1 MKNILLLTGILYS
14 INTLSQEPLKNF
26 EIKSPQSYFFEK
38 YGNVPVNLYTG
49 AIDLRIPISRIG
61 DGNSSISA
69 DLVYDSSGFIPHK
82 KSDVA
87 GMGWSLMA
95 GGRITRNLNGTP
107 DEYVGNNGDL
117 LTHNIFGEVVN
128 LHGFLKGVKSNTSTD
143 NIAVYNV
150 NGGGVGNTNGLKWWL
165 GNYPNRYEGEPD
177 EFSFNAMGLSGKFMV
192 GNDGNVLVQSSD
204 PNIKVDLSEM
214 ALYGG
219 ALFCVPPASKITLI
233 DGNGTK
239 YIFGGDLSKYEISYS
254 YSIMPNYPNE
264 DYLGYPMINSF
275 SLAKVIYANGREI
288 NFDYEVGTLY
298 DNYWCEL
305 SNWSSLNE
313 NSKIFSMDSYSQDG
327 ARGASRRQCANM
339 PLYMCFGSYSS
350 QDSSEDSFVMLK
362 KSILKSIKYQ
372 DDEIKINY
380 INIGYPIKHYPDSFD
395 PEKAFNEWVIGNVET
410 YHKNILVKKTELS
423 YDHLGGTFK
432 RPFLKLVKNL
442 YSDEKYSFEYNKTNN
457 LPPYYTK
464 GIDHWGYW
472 NNNDSNTRLA
482 PFDTYDSNTGDY
494 TLNNTFRDAN
504 PQNYDVA
511 LLNKVTYPTKGFTV
525 FEYEPNYYGKRV
537 ERNST
542 SAFLP
547 TLTNNS
553 GLAGGARIRK
563 IFSYAENGN
572 LSSQKEY
579 KYTTSIAGNTSSGIL
594 MNWPRYF
601 YAISGADF
609 GSGHSVNN
617 SWMLKTSSNMQKNSL
632 DSYNVGYGKVFEIED
647 SKGYVQHNF
656 TTYETHPDIYNP
668 DSDNIRQY
676 INDGQTYT
684 PLNLYKNF
692 RNLYGVD
699 KSILRGR
706 PLTEKYF
713 SQADFINPLKTIDYE
728 YHDNMEFNSNN
739 NKDNNNYVSIQ
750 HLSGFWV
757 QGYRRFMN
765 SSHLKKKTIKDYFNG
780 TEVKSE
786 TDYFYD
792 SPANL
797 SLSREVVK
805 SSDNTEI
812 KTNYQYLMDIWNGVP
827 NHAASFAPPYAFMMN
842 MFAKNMFSIPLVT
855 TTYKNNTFLGRS
867 QVLYNYSESNVG
879 ILPKKLLSYT
889 ENKLVASRPYVD
901 LPDTNFAT
909 EEVIYDLYDDRG
921 NLQQYT
927 TKDGISTTII
937 WGYNKTLP
945 IAKITGAKL
954 SDIPTSIIT
963 TLINASTTDGQAPP
977 MSDETTFLQAL
988 ELFRKDVSLSGF
1000 QVTTYSHDPLIG
1012 VRSITPPSGVREIYK
1027 YDSAGRLKEVREN
1040 SYSGNLLKE
1049 YNYNFKQ

>member
-1 MKNILLLTGILYS
+1 
-14 INTLSQEPLKNF
+14 
-26 EIKSPQSYFFEK
+26 
-38 YGNVPVNLYTG
+38 
-49 AIDLRIPISRIG
+49 
-61 DGNSSISA
+61 
-69 DLVYDSSGFIPHK
+69 
-82 KSDVA
+82 
-87 GMGWSLMA
+87 
-95 GGRITRNLNGTP
+95 
-107 DEYVGNNGDL
+107 
-117 LTHNIFGEVVN
+117 
-128 LHGFLKGVKSNTSTD
+128 
-143 NIAVYNV
+143 
-150 NGGGVGNTNGLKWWL
+150 
-165 GNYPNRYEGEPD
+165 
-177 EFSFNAMGLSGKFMV
+177 
-192 GNDGNVLVQSSD
+192 
-204 PNIKVDLSEM
+204 
-214 ALYGG
+214 
-219 ALFCVPPASKITLI
+219 
-233 DGNGTK
+233 
-239 YIFGGDLSKYEISYS
+239 
-254 YSIMPNYPNE
+254 
-264 DYLGYPMINSF
+264 
-275 SLAKVIYANGREI
+275 
-288 NFDYEVGTLY
+288 
-298 DNYWCEL
+298 
-305 SNWSSLNE
+305 
-313 NSKIFSMDSYSQDG
+313 
-327 ARGASRRQCANM
+327 
-339 PLYMCFGSYSS
+339 
-350 QDSSEDSFVMLK
+350 
-362 KSILKSIKYQ
+362 
-372 DDEIKINY
+372 
-380 INIGYPIKHYPDSFD
+380 
-395 PEKAFNEWVIGNVET
+395 
-410 YHKNILVKKTELS
+410 
-423 YDHLGGTFK
+423 
-432 RPFLKLVKNL
+432 
-442 YSDEKYSFEYNKTNN
+442 
-457 LPPYYTK
+457 
-464 GIDHWGYW
+464 
-472 NNNDSNTRLA
+472 
-482 PFDTYDSNTGDY
+482 
-494 TLNNTFRDAN
+494 
-504 PQNYDVA
+504 
-511 LLNKVTYPTKGFTV
+511 
-525 FEYEPNYYGKRV
+525 
-537 ERNST
+537 
-542 SAFLP
+542 
-547 TLTNNS
+547 
-553 GLAGGARIRK
+553 
-563 IFSYAENGN
+563 
-572 LSSQKEY
+572 
-579 KYTTSIAGNTSSGIL
+579 
-594 MNWPRYF
+594 
-601 YAISGADF
+601 
-609 GSGHSVNN
+609 
-617 SWMLKTSSNMQKNSL
+617 
-632 DSYNVGYGKVFEIED
+632 
-647 SKGYVQHNF
+647 
-656 TTYETHPDIYNP
+656 
-668 DSDNIRQY
+668 
-676 INDGQTYT
+676 
-684 PLNLYKNF
+684 
-692 RNLYGVD
+692 
-699 KSILRGR
+699 
-706 PLTEKYF
+706 
-713 SQADFINPLKTIDYE
+713 
-728 YHDNMEFNSNN
+728 MEFNSNN